1 MVVVVEVE
9 VEVVVVVVVV
19 VVESVTSH
27 GKGPKHVPPTSEII
41 VIMTTLITIHMGIS
55 SLYIY
60 IYTYTHIHIHIYT
73 HVKDF
78 NYDMGL

>member
-9 VEVVVVVVVV
+9 VEVVVVVV

-60 IYTYTHIHIHIYT
+60 IYIYTYTHIHIHIYT